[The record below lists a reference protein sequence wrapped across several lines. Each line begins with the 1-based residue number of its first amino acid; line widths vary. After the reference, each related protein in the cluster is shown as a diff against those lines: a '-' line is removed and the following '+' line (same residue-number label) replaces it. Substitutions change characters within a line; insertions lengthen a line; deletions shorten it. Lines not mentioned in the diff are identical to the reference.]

1 MKKWIKNVIIILF
14 SLAII
19 CVVFWKIEWI
29 SSWKEV
35 VALYG
40 ILVIVITVNT
50 LSKYLRMKIR
60 NCIDGKEIRRKNIKG
75 I

>member
-1 MKKWIKNVIIILF
+1 MKKWIKNIIITIF

-19 CVVFWKIEWI
+19 CVVFWKIDWI

-35 VALYG
+35 AVLYG

-50 LSKYLRMKIR
+50 LSKYLRMKLR
-60 NCIDGKEIRRKNIKG
+60 NCIDGKEI
-75 I
+75 

>member
-1 MKKWIKNVIIILF
+1 MKKWIKNIIITIF

-19 CVVFWKIEWI
+19 CVVFWKIDWI

-35 VALYG
+35 AALYG

-50 LSKYLRMKIR
+50 LSKYLRIKIR
-60 NCIDGKEIRRKNIKG
+60 NCIDGKEI
-75 I
+75 